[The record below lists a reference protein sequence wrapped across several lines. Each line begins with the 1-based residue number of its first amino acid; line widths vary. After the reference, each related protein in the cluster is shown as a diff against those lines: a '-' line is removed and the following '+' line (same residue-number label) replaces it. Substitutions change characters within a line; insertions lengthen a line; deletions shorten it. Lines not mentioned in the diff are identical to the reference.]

1 MDALRR
7 IAVLV
12 ALLTPLPVL
21 AGSVYLNGTKVD
33 GLTNTKIEKC
43 SVEFDPKSN
52 VLLNCPGYA
61 VRVEGAEAQKP
72 PPPNAKDEPAPTQ
85 ITRHYFLVTEQA
97 QVGTAQYDIQLFI
110 NSKFVRTM
118 RNEEEQIVTEIT
130 KQLQPGKNVV
140 TFVAKKQAGKDRKS
154 FSPEHFYRVI
164 IGEGAAGGDK
174 VMIDDA
180 LITFQKTAADTADA
194 TQEFTLSA
202 R

>member
-7 IAVLV
+7 LACAV
-12 ALLTPLPVL
+12 ALLAPLPAL
-21 AGSVYLNGTKVD
+21 AGSVFLNGTKVD

-43 SVEFDPKSN
+43 SAEFDAKGN

-61 VRVEGAEAQKP
+61 VRVEGAEAHHP
-72 PPPNAKDEPAPTQ
+72 AAPKDQPAPTL
-85 ITRHYFLVTEQA
+85 ITKHYFLVTEQG
-97 QVGTAQYDIQLFI
+97 QVGASEYDFDLFI
-110 NSKFVRTM
+110 NSKFVRKM
-118 RNEEEQIVTEIT
+118 RSEEEQIVTEVT
-130 KQLQPGKNVV
+130 KHLQPGKNVV
-140 TFVAKKQAGKDRKS
+140 TFVSRKRVGTERRS

-174 VMIDDA
+174 VMIDEA

-194 TQEFTLSA
+194 TQEFALDA

>member
-1 MDALRR
+1 MNALRL
-7 IAVLV
+7 IVVLFT
-12 ALLTPLPVL
+12 LLAPLPAL

-33 GLTNTKIEKC
+33 GLTNTKIDKC
-43 SVEFDPKSN
+43 AVEFDAKAN

-61 VRVEGAEAQKP
+61 VKVEGAEAQKLP
-72 PPPNAKDEPAPTQ
+72 PPAKDEPAPTQ
-85 ITRHYFLVTEQA
+85 ITRHYFLVTEQGM
-97 QVGTAQYDIQLFI
+97 VGASQYDIQLFI

-118 RNEEEQIVTEIT
+118 RSEEEQIVTEVT
-130 KQLQPGKNVV
+130 KHLQPGKNVV
-140 TFVAKKQAGKDRKS
+140 TFVAKKQQAKDRKS

-164 IGEGAAGGDK
+164 VGEGAAGGDK

-194 TQEFTLSA
+194 TQEFTLVA

>member
-7 IAVLV
+7 IVVLI
-12 ALLTPLPVL
+12 ALLAPLPAM

-43 SVEFDPKSN
+43 SAEFDAKSN

-61 VRVEGAEAQKP
+61 VKVEGAEAQKP
-72 PPPNAKDEPAPTQ
+72 PPAKDEPAPTQ
-85 ITRHYFLVTEQA
+85 IAKHYFLVTEQG
-97 QVGTAQYDIQLFI
+97 QVGASQFDIQLFI
-110 NSKFVRTM
+110 NSKFIRTM
-118 RNEEEQIVTEIT
+118 RSEEEQIVTELT
-130 KQLQPGKNVV
+130 KHLQPGKNVV
-140 TFVAKKQAGKDRKS
+140 TFVAKKQVGQDRKS

-174 VMIDDA
+174 VMIDEA